1 MYDHHT
7 LKSQLTENTDEQL
20 GVTDIIVRA
29 KSVLPLMDKLYVC
42 CGFLTSGI
50 DESLELYEVNV
61 EKHFITQLQTSG
73 GITEERFFSL
83 ECKVFTNSAEL
94 ICSRCNEKKVL

>member
-1 MYDHHT
+1 MYNHHT
-7 LKSQLTENTDEQL
+7 IKSQLTENTDEQL

-29 KSVLPLMDKLYVC
+29 KSVLPLKDKLYLC

-61 EKHFITQLQTSG
+61 EKHFI
-73 GITEERFFSL
+73 
-83 ECKVFTNSAEL
+83 KVFTNSAEL